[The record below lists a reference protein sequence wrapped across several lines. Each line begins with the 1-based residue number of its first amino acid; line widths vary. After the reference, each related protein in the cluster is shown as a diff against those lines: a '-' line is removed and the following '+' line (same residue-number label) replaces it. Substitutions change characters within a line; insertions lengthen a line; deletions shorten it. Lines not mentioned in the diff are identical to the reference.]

1 MSAAAVDAVR
11 RGLRFAFSPPSLP
24 EMRRRNGRPST
35 DAIGRA
41 TSGESMATPTK
52 ESAAPS
58 PTRYPAFETP
68 PNNPA
73 ANDPAPNSVTS
84 VPTMT
89 RRRMELLGAALSRS
103 ASIGATRDAR
113 RAGETAA
120 ATVMVVPSR
129 SETRTVLGAI
139 TSAVGGS
146 FRPSAPTTA
155 FSPIAST
162 IPTSTPMTDA
172 TSPTTAAST
181 RTEVITCRRVAPSAR
196 NNASSRLRWVTTML
210 KVLKMMKAPTNK
222 ATKPNT
228 SNPVR
233 RNPRPRLT

>member
-1 MSAAAVDAVR
+1 
-11 RGLRFAFSPPSLP
+11 
-24 EMRRRNGRPST
+24 
-35 DAIGRA
+35 
-41 TSGESMATPTK
+41 
-52 ESAAPS
+52 
-58 PTRYPAFETP
+58 
-68 PNNPA
+68 
-73 ANDPAPNSVTS
+73 
-84 VPTMT
+84 
-89 RRRMELLGAALSRS
+89 MELLGAVLSRS

-120 ATVMVVPSR
+120 ATVIVVPNT

-146 FRPSAPTTA
+146 FRPTAATSA

-181 RTEVITCRRVAPSAR
+181 RTEVITCRRMAPSAR

-210 KVLKMMKAPTNK
+210 NVLKMMKAPTNK
-222 ATKPNT
+222 ATNPNT

-233 RNPRPRLT
+233 RNPRPWLT